1 MVLNCIVDYRIMSGA
16 GSVLVVEK
24 DKNVLHWIAG
34 LLQDHVK
41 KVITAETPCQIPHAI
56 KVNEVDVVVL
66 PFSCKGDCVEI
77 EAGVRVLHYLLNIKP
92 DAKVVFLVSPN
103 DLGSAVKVM
112 KEGAADVISNRFE
125 HRELINRVL
134 SFIDDSKQK
143 GNNLKSHIFTPPKK
157 EFIYHSD
164 KMREV
169 VRTIEKV
176 APSEANVLILGENGT
191 GKELVANSIHQKS
204 KRSDQ
209 IFMSVDLGAFN
220 KTLIENELFG
230 HKKGAYTDARSDKA
244 GRFEMADGG
253 TIFLDEIGNMDVS
266 VQSKL
271 LTVIEKREVTR
282 IGDTKAKAIDIRL
295 VSATN
300 KKLYKMV
307 DESEFRTDLLYRIN
321 TVEIELPPL
330 RERQEDIPVLVSY
343 FLSMYCALYRKPLL
357 KIEKA
362 AITCMQNYDWPGNVR
377 ELQHVIEKAVIL
389 TEGNKILKQELC
401 QYIKPSETD
410 DLTFTSYNLED
421 VEREVINKVLRLKS
435 GNLTHTADV
444 LGLTRA
450 SLYRRLRKYQL

>member
-1 MVLNCIVDYRIMSGA
+1 MGKSGN
-16 GSVLVVEK
+16 VLVVEK
-24 DKNVLHWIAG
+24 DKNVLQWIEG
-34 LLQDHVK
+34 MLKDYVK
-41 KVITAETPCQIPHAI
+41 KVITAKTPCQIPKIVHANI
-56 KVNEVDVVVL
+56 VDVVVL
-66 PFSCKGDCVEI
+66 PFSCNGDCIDI
-77 EAGVRVLHYLLNIKP
+77 ESGVRVLHYLLKVNP

-103 DLGSAVKVM
+103 DLSSAVKVM

-125 HRELINRVL
+125 HKELINRVL
-134 SFIDDSKQK
+134 SFVKETSSKGK
-143 GNNLKSHIFTPPKK
+143 ELSHHIFIPPKR
-157 EFIYHSD
+157 EFIYHSE

-169 VRTIEKV
+169 VRTIDKV

-204 KRSDQ
+204 KRSDK
-209 IFMSVDLGAFN
+209 IFISVDMGAFN
-220 KTLIENELFG
+220 ESLIENELFG
-230 HKKGAYTDARSDKA
+230 HKKGSYTDARNDKV

-253 TIFLDEIGNMDVS
+253 TIFLDEIGNLDIA
-266 VQSKL
+266 VQAKL
-271 LTVIEKREVTR
+271 LTVLEKREVTR
-282 IGDTKAKAIDIRL
+282 IGDNTSKPIDIRL

-300 KKLYKMV
+300 KSLHKMV
-307 DESEFRTDLLYRIN
+307 DDSEFRTDLLYRLN

-330 RERQEDIPVLVSY
+330 RDRQEDIPVLVSY

-357 KIEKA
+357 KIEKS

-377 ELQHVIEKAVIL
+377 ELQHVIEKSVIL
-389 TEGNKILKQELC
+389 AEGDRLTKEELC
-401 QYIKPSETD
+401 QRAHIKD
-410 DLTFTSYNLED
+410 DDEISFSSYNLED